1 MIMKNSR
8 RLLFRI
14 LTVLVLLAIAA
25 AMYVIGRGHTL
36 YFDNTSMEYNG
47 QTIEAPYRIDVYVGG
62 ERVAKL
68 KEDERGT
75 CTNIG
80 QKFSMDLEITKEKD
94 DEPVTEHISLKL
106 PFSIDNIVVNLPALL
121 QGLDEDAYYSVFV
134 PLVQEPSEE
143 EPQVDEFGIEL
154 NADEESMG

>member
-1 MIMKNSR
+1 MKNSR

-75 CTNIG
+75 CT
-80 QKFSMDLEITKEKD
+80 
-94 DEPVTEHISLKL
+94 KL

-134 PLVQEPSEE
+134 PLVQEPAEE